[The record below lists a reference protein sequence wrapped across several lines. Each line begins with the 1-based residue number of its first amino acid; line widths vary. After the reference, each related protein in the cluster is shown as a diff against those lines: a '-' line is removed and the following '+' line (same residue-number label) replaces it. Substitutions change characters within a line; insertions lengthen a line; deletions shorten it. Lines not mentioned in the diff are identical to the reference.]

1 MVYSFATADDVT
13 ARWPD
18 LGVDPSR
25 LEVLLE
31 DASTWLSVW
40 YPQIPEL
47 PSSPLDGALRLVVCQ
62 MVRRA
67 VRSERFDGVEQ
78 SSESAGPYS
87 YSVRMSNPDGNLF
100 LTAQEKQTLDSLV
113 GGSGGRAGS
122 VRMGG
127 W

>member
-1 MVYSFATADDVT
+1 MVYAFASADDVT

-18 LGVDPSR
+18 LGVSADR
-25 LEVLLE
+25 LDVLLE

-40 YPQIPEL
+40 YPSIPEF
-47 PSSPLDGALRLVVCQ
+47 PAAPLDGALRLVVCQ

-67 VRSERFDGVEQ
+67 VRSERMDGIEQ
-78 SSESAGPYS
+78 SSESAGPFS

-113 GGSGGRAGS
+113 GVSGGRAGS